1 MNVAVTGA
9 SGFIGRRV
17 TEILQAQGHSV
28 RPVSL
33 RSSIA
38 TEQFSGCEAVV
49 HLAGEPVAQRWTAA
63 ARRRILDSRVEGTRK
78 LVRALREHP
87 PNAMV
92 SASAI
97 GYYGFHGDRI
107 LTEQSPAA
115 SDFLGVV
122 ASAWER
128 EAMEAENLG
137 VRVIRLRIGVVLGP
151 GGGALQKM
159 LLPFRLGLGGRIGS
173 GEQWMSWIHL
183 DDLCAMMLFALREPT
198 LRGVL
203 NATSPHPV
211 TNAEFT
217 RALARALH
225 RPAVLPVPA
234 FALRVAFGQMSE
246 ILLGSQRVLPE
257 ATVRAGFEFEYP
269 EIGAAL
275 LQILHA

>member
-1 MNVAVTGA
+1 M
-9 SGFIGRRV
+9 
-17 TEILQAQGHSV
+17 LKAQGHSV
-28 RPVSL
+28 RPISL
-33 RSSIA
+33 RSPIA
-38 TEQFSGCEAVV
+38 PEQFAGCETVI

-63 ARRRILDSRVEGTRK
+63 ARRRILDSRVEGTRA

-97 GYYGFHGDRI
+97 GYYGFHGSQI

-115 SDFLGVV
+115 SDFLGGV

-128 EAMEAENLG
+128 ETKEAENLG
-137 VRVIRLRIGVVLGP
+137 VRVVRLRIGVVLGP

-159 LLPFRLGLGGRIGS
+159 LLPFRLGLGGRLGS

-183 DDLCAMMLFALREPT
+183 DDLCTMMLFALREST

-217 RALARALH
+217 RSLGRALH

-234 FALRVAFGQMSE
+234 FALRLAFGEMSE
-246 ILLGSQRVLPE
+246 VLLGSQRVLPE
-257 ATVRAGFEFEYP
+257 ATLRAGFEFKYP

-275 LQILHA
+275 LQILNA

>member
-1 MNVAVTGA
+1 MNVAVTGT
-9 SGFIGRRV
+9 SGFIGRRL
-17 TEILQAQGHSV
+17 TEILKLQGHSI

-38 TEQFSGCEAVV
+38 PEQLAGCEAVI

-63 ARRRILDSRVEGTRK
+63 ARRRILDSRVEGTRA

-92 SASAI
+92 SASAV
-97 GYYGFHGDRI
+97 GYYGFHGDQI

-115 SDFLGVV
+115 SDFLGMV

-128 EAMEAENLG
+128 EAIEAENLG
-137 VRVIRLRIGVVLGP
+137 VRVVRLRIGVVLGP
-151 GGGALQKM
+151 SGGALHKM

-183 DDLCAMMLFALREPT
+183 DDLCAMMLFALREST

-217 RALARALH
+217 RALAHALH

-234 FALRVAFGQMSE
+234 FALRLALGQMSE
-246 ILLGSQRVLPE
+246 ILLGGQRVLPE
-257 ATVRAGFEFEYP
+257 AATRAGFEFKYP
-269 EIGAAL
+269 EISAAL
-275 LQILHA
+275 LQILNR